1 MSKSCIFELHY
12 ILSLVTMLQMAL
24 IESSS
29 YKVSANNNNSSERQG
44 QQKQE
49 SVNFIPVVH
58 IKDVYKSFD
67 YKNNKINNDGS
78 NATTQDRLSEE
89 QQQQQINSRSS
100 LRTSSSYEVLNG
112 IDLKIKEGEFVT
124 IVGPSGCGKS
134 TLLNIIAGLDR
145 PDSGSVLIRG
155 ATANSNPSSTKRI
168 MIFQEGALFPW
179 LNVQDNVEFGLKIAK
194 VPKEKSRQVAD
205 RYIEMVGLSRFSKSF
220 VYQLS
225 GGMKQRVAI
234 ARALAI
240 EPEVLLM
247 DEPFASLDV
256 QTRDLLHEELVGIHK
271 TTGKTILFVT
281 HNINEAILLGDRV
294 IVLSSTLKNIKKE
307 FQIDIPRP
315 RDPETP
321 ELYEIKKQVLREF
334 ERDLQIAKRER

>member
-1 MSKSCIFELHY
+1 
-12 ILSLVTMLQMAL
+12 MAL
-24 IESSS
+24 IDTPYYNITENS
-29 YKVSANNNNSSERQG
+29 NNSQERQV
-44 QQKQE
+44 QQKHE
-49 SVNFIPVVH
+49 SLDFIPVVH
-58 IKDVYKSFD
+58 VKDVYKSFD
-67 YKNNKINNDGS
+67 YTNNKNNNSGGITAS
-78 NATTQDRLSEE
+78 YDRLSGE
-89 QQQQQINSRSS
+89 QQQLNFRSS
-100 LRTSSSYEVLNG
+100 LRASSYDVLNG
-112 IDLKIKEGEFVT
+112 VDLKIKEGEFVT

-134 TLLNIIAGLDR
+134 TLFNIIAGLDR
-145 PDSGSVLIRG
+145 PDSGSVLIKG
-155 ATANSNPSSTKRI
+155 AVASGNTLSTKRI

-205 RYIEMVGLSRFSKSF
+205 RYIEMVGLSKFAESF

-234 ARALAI
+234 ARALAL

-247 DEPFASLDV
+247 DEPFAALDV
-256 QTRDLLHEELVGIHK
+256 RTRDLLHEELVGIHK

-281 HNINEAILLGDRV
+281 HNINEAIVLGDRV
-294 IVLSSTLKNIKKE
+294 IVLSSVLKNIKKE

-321 ELYEIKKQVLREF
+321 ELHEIKKQILREF
-334 ERDLQIAKRER
+334 EGDLHIAKRR

>member
-1 MSKSCIFELHY
+1 
-12 ILSLVTMLQMAL
+12 MAL
-24 IESSS
+24 IEPPYSKISE
-29 YKVSANNNNSSERQG
+29 NSKNLSEIQN

-49 SVNFIPVVH
+49 NLGFIPIVH
-58 IKDVYKSFD
+58 VKDVYKSFD
-67 YKNNKINNDGS
+67 FKNNRNNNS
-78 NATTQDRLSEE
+78 NSNSNTTTYDHLSGE
-89 QQQQQINSRSS
+89 QQQLKSKSS
-100 LRTSSSYEVLNG
+100 LRTSSYEVLNG
-112 IDLKIKEGEFVT
+112 VDLKIKEGEFVT

-145 PDSGSVLIRG
+145 PDLGSVFIRG
-155 ATANSNPSSTKRI
+155 AVASSNPSSTKRI

-179 LNVQDNVEFGLKIAK
+179 LNVQDNVEFGLKIAR
-194 VPKEKSRQVAD
+194 VPKEKIRQIAD
-205 RYIEMVGLSRFSKSF
+205 RYIEMVGLSKFSKSF

-247 DEPFASLDV
+247 DEPFAALDV
-256 QTRDLLHEELVGIHK
+256 QTRDSLHEELVGIHK

-294 IVLSSTLKNIKKE
+294 IVLSSVLKNIKKE
-307 FQIDIPRP
+307 FRIDIPRP
-315 RDPETP
+315 RDPETH
-321 ELYEIKKQVLREF
+321 ELYEIKKQILREF
-334 ERDLQIAKRER
+334 EGDLQIAKRGR

>member
-1 MSKSCIFELHY
+1 MSLIDTPHY
-12 ILSLVTMLQMAL
+12 NIT
-24 IESSS
+24 E
-29 YKVSANNNNSSERQG
+29 NSNMSQERQD

-49 SVNFIPVVH
+49 SFDFIPIAHV
-58 IKDVYKSFD
+58 KDVYKSFD
-67 YKNNKINNDGS
+67 YTNNKNNNSGGI
-78 NATTQDRLSEE
+78 TTTYDRLSG
-89 QQQQQINSRSS
+89 QQQQLNSRSS
-100 LRTSSSYEVLNG
+100 LRASSSYEVLNG

-155 ATANSNPSSTKRI
+155 AVASSNTSSTKRI

-194 VPKEKSRQVAD
+194 MPKEKSRQIAD
-205 RYIEMVGLSRFSKSF
+205 KYIEMVGLSKFSESF

-247 DEPFASLDV
+247 DEPFAALDV

-294 IVLSSTLKNIKKE
+294 IVLSSVLKNIKKE
-307 FQIDIPRP
+307 FRIDIPRP
-315 RDPETP
+315 RDPESP
-321 ELYEIKKQVLREF
+321 ELYEIKKQILGEF
-334 ERDLQIAKRER
+334 EGDLQIAKRGR

>member
-1 MSKSCIFELHY
+1 
-12 ILSLVTMLQMAL
+12 MAL
-24 IESSS
+24 IETAYHSTIE
-29 YKVSANNNNSSERQG
+29 NNSSLLERH
-44 QQKQE
+44 E
-49 SVNFIPVVH
+49 HENPDFIPILHV
-58 IKDVYKSFD
+58 KDVYKSFD
-67 YKNNKINNDGS
+67 YKNNKKNNGV
-78 NATTQDRLSEE
+78 ATTNDREGVH
-89 QQQQQINSRSS
+89 QQQLEVKATTRNLTIDYSS
-100 LRTSSSYEVLNG
+100 HEVLNG
-112 IDLKIKEGEFVT
+112 IDLKINEGEFLT

-145 PDSGSVLIRG
+145 PDSGSVLVRG
-155 ATANSNPSSTKRI
+155 VAAVANGNTLSTKRI

-179 LNVQDNVEFGLKIAK
+179 LNVRDNVEFGLKIAK
-194 VPKEKSRQVAD
+194 VPKKETREIAAK
-205 RYIEMVGLSRFSKSF
+205 YIEMVGLSRFSESF

-247 DEPFASLDV
+247 DEPFAALDV

-307 FQIDIPRP
+307 FRIDIPRP

-321 ELYEIKKQVLREF
+321 ELYEIKKQILREF
-334 ERDLQIAKRER
+334 EGDLQIAKRG

>member
-1 MSKSCIFELHY
+1 
-12 ILSLVTMLQMAL
+12 MAL
-24 IESSS
+24 IETLNHNIIKNS
-29 YKVSANNNNSSERQG
+29 NNSQERKD

-49 SVNFIPVVH
+49 SLDFIPVVH

-67 YKNNKINNDGS
+67 YTNNKNNNSGS
-78 NATTQDRLSEE
+78 ITTTYDRLSGE
-89 QQQQQINSRSS
+89 QQQLNSRSN
-100 LRTSSSYEVLNG
+100 LRASSYEVLNG
-112 IDLKIKEGEFVT
+112 VDLKIREEEFVT

-155 ATANSNPSSTKRI
+155 AVANSNTMSTKRI

-194 VPKEKSRQVAD
+194 VPKEKRRQVAD
-205 RYIEMVGLSRFSKSF
+205 RYIEMVGLSKFAESF

-234 ARALAI
+234 ARALAL

-294 IVLSSTLKNIKKE
+294 IVLSSVLKNIKKE
-307 FQIDIPRP
+307 FRIDMPRP

-321 ELYEIKKQVLREF
+321 ELYEIKKQILKEF
-334 ERDLQIAKRER
+334 EGDLQIAKRR

>member
-1 MSKSCIFELHY
+1 
-12 ILSLVTMLQMAL
+12 MAL
-24 IESSS
+24 IESPS
-29 YKVSANNNNSSERQG
+29 YKVSENNNNSSERQG

-67 YKNNKINNDGS
+67 YKNNKNNNDGS

-89 QQQQQINSRSS
+89 QQQLNSRSS
-100 LRTSSSYEVLNG
+100 LRTSSSYEVLNR
-112 IDLKIKEGEFVT
+112 IDLKIEEGEFVT

-155 ATANSNPSSTKRI
+155 ANANSNPSSTKRI

-194 VPKEKSRQVAD
+194 MPKEKRCQLAD
-205 RYIEMVGLSRFSKSF
+205 KYIEMVGLSKFSESF

-234 ARALAI
+234 ARALAL

-247 DEPFASLDV
+247 DEPFAALDV
-256 QTRDLLHEELVGIHK
+256 QTRDLLHEELVDIHRA
-271 TTGKTILFVT
+271 TGKTILFVT
-281 HNINEAILLGDRV
+281 HNINEAILLGDRI
-294 IVLSSTLKNIKKE
+294 IVLSSVLKNIKKE
-307 FQIDIPRP
+307 FRIDIPRP

-321 ELYEIKKQVLREF
+321 ELYEIKKQILREF
-334 ERDLQIAKRER
+334 EGDLQIAKRR

>member
-1 MSKSCIFELHY
+1 M
-12 ILSLVTMLQMAL
+12 TL
-24 IESSS
+24 IETSPYTNKIKNGSSHQ
-29 YKVSANNNNSSERQG
+29 ERE

-49 SVNFIPVVH
+49 TLDFIPVLHV
-58 IKDVYKSFD
+58 KDVYKSFD
-67 YKNNKINNDGS
+67 YKISKNNGSSKITNYDHIS
-78 NATTQDRLSEE
+78 SE
-89 QQQQQINSRSS
+89 QQQLLSNSTRSF
-100 LRTSSSYEVLNG
+100 RTSHEVLNG
-112 IDLKIKEGEFVT
+112 VDLKIREGEFVT

-134 TLLNIIAGLDR
+134 TLLNIIAELDK
-145 PDSGSVLIRG
+145 PDSGSLLIRG
-155 ATANSNPSSTKRI
+155 TVNDINNALSTKRI
-168 MIFQEGALFPW
+168 MIFQESALFPW
-179 LNVQDNVEFGLKIAK
+179 LNVQENVEFGLRIAK
-194 VPKEKSRQVAD
+194 VHKERRRQIAD
-205 RYIEMVGLSRFSKSF
+205 KYIEMVGLSKFSESL

-247 DEPFASLDV
+247 DEPFAALDV

-294 IVLSSTLKNIKKE
+294 IVLSSVLKDIKKE

-315 RDPETP
+315 RDPESP

-334 ERDLQIAKRER
+334 EGDLQIAKRK

>member
-1 MSKSCIFELHY
+1 
-12 ILSLVTMLQMAL
+12 MAL
-24 IESSS
+24 IETAYHSTIE
-29 YKVSANNNNSSERQG
+29 NNSSLLERQ
-44 QQKQE
+44 E
-49 SVNFIPVVH
+49 HENPDFIPILHV
-58 IKDVYKSFD
+58 KDVYKSFD
-67 YKNNKINNDGS
+67 YKNNKKNNGV
-78 NATTQDRLSEE
+78 ATTNDREGVH
-89 QQQQQINSRSS
+89 QQQLEVKATTRNLTIDYSS
-100 LRTSSSYEVLNG
+100 HEVLNG
-112 IDLKIKEGEFVT
+112 IDLKINEGEFLT

-145 PDSGSVLIRG
+145 PDSGSVLVRG
-155 ATANSNPSSTKRI
+155 TAAVANGNTLSTKRI

-179 LNVQDNVEFGLKIAK
+179 LNVLDNVEFGLKIAK
-194 VPKEKSRQVAD
+194 VPKKETREIAAK
-205 RYIEMVGLSRFSKSF
+205 YIEMVGLSRFSESF

-247 DEPFASLDV
+247 DEPFAALDV

-307 FQIDIPRP
+307 FRIDIPRP

-321 ELYEIKKQVLREF
+321 ELYEIKKQILREF
-334 ERDLQIAKRER
+334 EGDLQIAKRG